1 MPKKLILFIVIFA
14 VVLLFVAFNLTNKC
28 DISFGFT
35 KIKDAPV
42 FLTVF
47 VSFFLGMLCALPFI
61 ISAGLRKKNTER
73 PDKKHDG
80 TGLLKKADSLSRADK
95 DSGKSS
101 EESEYSDKSSY
112 GID

>member
-1 MPKKLILFIVIFA
+1 MPKQLILFIVIFA

-47 VSFFLGMLCALPFI
+47 VSFFLGMLCALPFMI
-61 ISAGLRKKNTER
+61 GAGLRKSNTKR
-73 PDKKHDG
+73 PDKKQG
-80 TGLLKKADSLSRADK
+80 GPGLLKKADSLNNTDK
-95 DSGKSS
+95 DSGKPSG
-101 EESEYSDKSSY
+101 ESEYSDRSTY